1 MYLWVN
7 KVFVQRWHTRY
18 KFLFKLIPNISH
30 AWSAIRLFSDF
41 ITFLELIICILKY
54 QKYQYII
61 MWNGHTVR
69 ACVHVHQ
76 WLCMC
81 VYVCVLNEVHKQ
93 IYGQQHSI
101 IKCFNK
107 RTRLQQQQLAWACTK
122 SGCHAMRRRST
133 KRGQRLKYVYA
144 CMCVCVFVSSTHKK
158 ILVYYLGGGGA
169 CSCVA
174 HVLAARWSQRW
185 RRRERHS
192 ERVRKSERDGQS
204 VSKGERAQVN

>member
-18 KFLFKLIPNISH
+18 KFLFKFIPNISH

-76 WLCMC
+76 CLCVC

-107 RTRLQQQQLAWACTK
+107 RTRLQQQQQQQLAWACTK

-133 KRGQRLKYVYA
+133 ERRQRLKYVYA
-144 CMCVCVFVSSTHKK
+144 CVCLSPLHRQKYWC
-158 ILVYYLGGGGA
+158 IA
-169 CSCVA
+169 
-174 HVLAARWSQRW
+174 
-185 RRRERHS
+185 
-192 ERVRKSERDGQS
+192 
-204 VSKGERAQVN
+204 